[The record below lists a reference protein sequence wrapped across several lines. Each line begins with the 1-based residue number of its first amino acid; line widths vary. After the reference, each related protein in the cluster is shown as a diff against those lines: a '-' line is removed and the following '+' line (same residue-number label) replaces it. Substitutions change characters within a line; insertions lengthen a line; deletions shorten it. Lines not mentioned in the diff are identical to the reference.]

1 MFLKPCIQITATP
14 QKDNTKGTDDIE
26 LERTGPPQPDSEQRS
41 NYSERSDC
49 NMSTQEGEVGSVG
62 GVPNRTWTLRYTQPL
77 SAQQPPD
84 YQPNVYIPGML
95 SGYCTLKLVPRRE
108 LN

>member
-1 MFLKPCIQITATP
+1 MWFVLLA
-14 QKDNTKGTDDIE
+14 
-26 LERTGPPQPDSEQRS
+26 
-41 NYSERSDC
+41 DC

-95 SGYCTLKLVPRRE
+95 SGYCTLKLVPRGELGELENKFSIFGKKKRSVSSYDPSLSRE
-108 LN
+108 RTI